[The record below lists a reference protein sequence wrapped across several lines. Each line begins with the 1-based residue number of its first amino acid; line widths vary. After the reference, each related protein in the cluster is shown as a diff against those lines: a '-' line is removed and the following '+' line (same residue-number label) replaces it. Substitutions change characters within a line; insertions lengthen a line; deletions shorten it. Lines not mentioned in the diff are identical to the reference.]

1 MYDSKFR
8 RRLGSYL
15 LAKEFREIAH
25 PLEPFNRSRC
35 VELTDAENAVKAL
48 LALLQMLSRDSAAES
63 VERDVRCAFEEYW
76 EASNAG
82 HRAMA
87 ARQLA
92 IVLEPFLRKIYAE
105 RYGIPTDN
113 SFRQLLKDVA
123 LYQGDFLRRPTDEQL
138 VDFLKGQNTIEAI
151 LHDAYHARN
160 LKAHKAKKLTT
171 FEELRYWNSVVA
183 AFLLTADKNKDL
195 VPEIREHIRST
206 ARISSGLLIC
216 LGNVRDRFRDERWRN
231 EFYIPLTIDRGTSLD
246 KHVFAFLESTTDR
259 LLIIAGRTGA
269 GKSTFL
275 ERLVTELADQAI
287 GSLDSERADQ
297 LFIPVHYELKRH
309 VPGKRTYLLK
319 KLYND
324 FDPGLELGIKT
335 RRVAIWPQVL
345 SPRCLVICL
354 DGLDEVPSTAYA
366 TVISEIEEL
375 GDFDNVKVIVT
386 SRPHAVPSHW
396 HGSLVR
402 IMPLPQEEVIAYFG
416 HPERLNL
423 LASEVQ
429 TFLAGRPDLV
439 EILQDPLMAEA
450 ACRYWREFES
460 PNWREGLDQTT
471 RQAALLEGPLL
482 KHLYKCLFTH
492 HLHRAF
498 GVGIIDYEGTRQVAA
513 LAELALKM
521 DGAPFADYALLV
533 DAFDSFERGTT
544 TREDLSAIFINIGL
558 ITLCDNKFAFRND
571 TVKAYFA
578 AVGLLNYMR
587 SRQSRERMLSLIG
600 QADQFWHRCVALLK
614 QIAVPSDDFG
624 LIEGHLASLAEA

>member
-1 MYDSKFR
+1 
-8 RRLGSYL
+8 
-15 LAKEFREIAH
+15 
-25 PLEPFNRSRC
+25 
-35 VELTDAENAVKAL
+35 VELTDADNTVKAL
-48 LALLQMLSRDSAAES
+48 LALLQMPSRDSAAES

-92 IVLEPFLRKIYAE
+92 IVLEPFLRKLYAE
-105 RYGIPTDN
+105 HYGVPTDN

-123 LYQGDFLRRPTDEQL
+123 LYQGDLLSRPTDEQL
-138 VDFLKGQNTIEAI
+138 VDFLKGQDTIEAI

-160 LKAHKAKKLTT
+160 LNAHKAKKLTT

-183 AFLLTADKNKDL
+183 AFLLTADRNMDL
-195 VPEIREHIRST
+195 VPEIREHIQSA

-246 KHVFAFLESTTDR
+246 RHVFAFLESTTDR

-287 GSLDSERADQ
+287 DSLGSERTDQ
-297 LFIPVHYELKRH
+297 LFIPVHYELKRY

-324 FDPGLELGIKT
+324 FDPGLELGMKT
-335 RRVAIWPQVL
+335 KRVAIWPQFL
-345 SPRCLVICL
+345 SPRCLVVCL
-354 DGLDEVPSTAYA
+354 DGLDEVSSAAYP

-375 GDFDNVKVIVT
+375 GGFDNVKVIVA

-402 IMPLPQEEVIAYFG
+402 IMPLPLEEVIAYFG

-423 LASEVQ
+423 LAPEVHA
-429 TFLAGRPDLV
+429 FLAGRPDLV

-450 ACRYWREFES
+450 ACRYWRKFES
-460 PNWREGLDQTT
+460 PNWREVLDQTT
-471 RQAALLEGPLL
+471 RQEALLEGPLL
-482 KHLYKCLFTH
+482 EHLYKCLFAH
-492 HLHRAF
+492 HLHRVF
-498 GVGIIDYEGTRQVAA
+498 GRENIDYEETRQVAA
-513 LAELALKM
+513 LALLALKM
-521 DGAPFADYALLV
+521 DGAPSADFALLANAL
-533 DAFDSFERGTT
+533 DRFERGATT
-544 TREDLSAIFINIGL
+544 KEDLLEIFVDIGL
-558 ITLCDNKFAFRND
+558 LRLYEYGFAFRND

-578 AVGLLNYMR
+578 AIGLRNLMR
-587 SRQSRERMLSLIG
+587 SRQNRERVLPLIG
-600 QADQFWHRCVALLK
+600 VVCQILCKSSEPGCSAGIEILLNFRPR
-614 QIAVPSDDFG
+614 ITA
-624 LIEGHLASLAEA
+624 